1 MLKIQDIKTNE
12 FYAIKILV
20 EKEEIV
26 KWWKYEKSFI
36 DKIAENDTKNCSH
49 CIRIVED
56 IKFVKDNVKYYG
68 YVFEML
74 GLSLYQIK

>member
-36 DKIAENDTKNCSH
+36 DKIAENDKK
-49 CIRIVED
+49 IAVIV
-56 IKFVKDNVKYYG
+56 
-68 YVFEML
+68 L
-74 GLSLYQIK
+74 GL